1 MDGSIHE
8 DEMRNYGAHSEVVGR
23 VLTVCACYFI
33 ECEIKKNQSMKATT
47 HETHD
52 ENDFDKPEQNVN

>member
-1 MDGSIHE
+1 MA
-8 DEMRNYGAHSEVVGR
+8 R
-23 VLTVCACYFI
+23 TVRLWEEFLQYVHAI
-33 ECEIKKNQSMKATT
+33 SQNVKLKKNQSMKATT